1 MVGQQR
7 LPEELIQDILRQLE
21 SSSYTDAD
29 ENRRRKR
36 TLVSCL
42 SVSRTFYRFTTPV
55 LYHTINTKDLIT
67 VAHYFAHNPSLADK
81 VRELAVTANDC
92 LECVQVME
100 EHESFQ
106 WPEYMHSRT
115 SAHPSLLADSSHA
128 DDNSTCGYAMPVATL
143 ALIVCTKVRTLV
155 LHGVEFAPLVLPE
168 TILTE
173 CLDLNQ
179 AQPGNSYMPL
189 AG

>member
-1 MVGQQR
+1 
-7 LPEELIQDILRQLE
+7 
-21 SSSYTDAD
+21 
-29 ENRRRKR
+29 
-36 TLVSCL
+36 
-42 SVSRTFYRFTTPV
+42 
-55 LYHTINTKDLIT
+55 
-67 VAHYFAHNPSLADK
+67 
-81 VRELAVTANDC
+81 
-92 LECVQVME
+92 
-100 EHESFQ
+100 
-106 WPEYMHSRT
+106 
-115 SAHPSLLADSSHA
+115 
-128 DDNSTCGYAMPVATL
+128 MPVATL